1 MSCSSRELV
10 ACTRGLNLSWW
21 IVGESGDKTC
31 ENDESPLSGGLL
43 LQRNHIIL
51 FRLLVKWW
59 QVFTDEM
66 PLHPC

>member
-1 MSCSSRELV
+1 MSCSGLEPV

-31 ENDESPLSGGLL
+31 ENDKSPLSGGLL

-51 FRLLVKWW
+51 FSLLVKWW
-59 QVFTDEM
+59 QVFTDEV
-66 PLHPC
+66 PLHSR